1 MSFLETAAKIAPVL
15 TLLGGVFGMIAKICK
30 EYKKIRDAQKCQLRA
45 DMLRTYYRNKERK
58 CIRQYEKQNF
68 VYCYENK
75 DVYFTFDREII
86 TNAQENAQIDLT
98 KAQEQQT
105 KITTILNTSAQ
116 LGQELTMQ
124 LICEALELDY
134 DDTKPTGKSTSRG

>member
-68 VYCYENK
+68 VYCYEAYKALQGNSFID
-75 DVYFTFDREII
+75 DVHDEVMSWDM
-86 TNAQENAQIDLT
+86 E
-98 KAQEQQT
+98 
-105 KITTILNTSAQ
+105 S
-116 LGQELTMQ
+116 
-124 LICEALELDY
+124 
-134 DDTKPTGKSTSRG
+134 